1 MPNSAKLC
9 AVAGAALLLSIARA
23 GAADLNCEVM
33 HAWTSSGE
41 SAAVAVFASQFEK
54 AGGHWVD
61 RGIATNDA
69 ERAAAISRI
78 VGGDPPCGAHF
89 NTGEAY
95 KTLVDAGVMR
105 DISDIAK
112 QDGWADKIPATFL
125 DAITRNGKIYAIPI
139 NLQTDNWIWYSTD
152 VFKKSGIE
160 KFPQTWDE
168 LFAAADK
175 IKAAGFI
182 PMALGGGSWADQYV
196 FRKVLA
202 SSAGPDLYLK
212 IFKDRDV
219 AALDDPKVKQAIEI
233 YGKLRNYVDSGSGT
247 RKWNDATNL
256 VITNKAGFQVMGDW
270 AKGEFAA
277 AGMTPGKEYG
287 CTLLPGREVSIMSGD
302 VFLTPKL
309 KSAKATEAQTL
320 LAHVVF
326 AKDSQLMF
334 NMKKGSNPIRQ
345 DVDVSSMD
353 ICAQHAAA
361 VLKDP
366 ANQIPNPQMLL
377 SSDAFAAVRDVITV
391 YWNTPTMTADEMTA
405 KLAEVFK
412 TIQ

>member
-1 MPNSAKLC
+1 MLNVAKLC
-9 AVAGAALLLSIARA
+9 ASAVVPLLLSVAQA
-23 GAADLNCEVM
+23 DAADLSCEVM

-41 SAAVAVFASQFEK
+41 SAAVGVFASKYEK
-54 AGGHWVD
+54 TGGHWID

-95 KTLVDAGVMR
+95 KTLVDAGVLR

-112 QDGWADKIPATFL
+112 QDDWADKIPATFL

-152 VFKKSGIE
+152 VLKKSGIE

-182 PMALGGGSWADQYV
+182 PMALGGGSWADQFV
-196 FRKVLA
+196 FRKVLV
-202 SSAGPDLYLK
+202 SSAGPDLYMK

-219 AALDDPKVKQAIEI
+219 AALSDPKVKQAIEI
-233 YGKLRNYVDSGSGT
+233 YGKLRNYVDSGSST

-302 VFLTPKL
+302 VFVTPKL
-309 KSAKATEAQTL
+309 KNANATAGQTL

-326 AKDSQLMF
+326 TPEAQLEF
-334 NMKKGSNPIRQ
+334 NIKKGSNPIRQ

-361 VLKDP
+361 VLKNP

-391 YWNTPTMTADEMTA
+391 YWNTPTMTADEMTG

-412 TIQ
+412 TIP